1 LIERRN
7 IVAKSV
13 AAADVKKIVNACE
26 AGMGSSVMV
35 TNQLKKK
42 LKKANLD
49 VQVAHTPARS
59 IPQDAQIVVVHK
71 GLSKLVREKAPW
83 AVIIPFDNYMN
94 IPAFDQIV
102 KALQNNPDIQEA
114 G

>member
-1 LIERRN
+1 M
-7 IVAKSV
+7 AKSV
-13 AAADVKKIVNACE
+13 AAADVKKIVIACE

-42 LKKANLD
+42 VKKANLD
-49 VQVAHTPARS
+49 VKVAHTPARS
-59 IPQDAQIVVVHK
+59 IPKDAQIVVVHK
-71 GLSKLVREKAPW
+71 GLANMVREKAPW
-83 AVIIPFDNYMN
+83 AVVLPFDNFMK

-102 KALQNNPDIQEA
+102 TALQNNTDIEEA